1 MIDEYS
7 YLGFPLEPAEV
18 KQIAFDFAEENNIVG
33 FSEQLGTAGRSWFSF
48 LLKRFPRLSVK
59 GATNI
64 SLLRAAASSKETV
77 MLWFQKYLD
86 VLGQLGINS
95 PDQIWNVDEHGTE
108 HAVKNKKVVG
118 IKNVRQF
125 QKQSTEKPNR
135 TTMVTYVNA
144 AGFALPPLIIHK
156 GKFHDTWR
164 NGCMPGTM
172 VRGSSKGYINKRLF
186 ADYGKKLIYHLYATK
201 RIGNG
206 KRNIILMDS
215 HYSHV
220 FNYCYM
226 RMMYERNIKVI
237 ALPPHTSH
245 WAQPLDKNPFS
256 AFKEQFNKE
265 MRKFLRKSGGRALQK
280 TEYMSVFNVAWVKAM
295 TPQNIKAGFKRT
307 GIWPPNPDVIPT
319 ELFAVARKSEL
330 KSVLKV

>member
-33 FSEQLGTAGRSWFSF
+33 FSEQLGTAGRSWFSY

-319 ELFAVARKSEL
+319 ELFAVARKSESN
-330 KSVLKV
+330 SV